1 MDSTLLTSIRFIFT
15 IKARSL
21 KLQPVGSNTFAAQI
35 LFKTKLVVIRM
46 VTMCWKHRLR
56 PSLGILFFLA
66 CTSTRWQPYF
76 VGNFSRLSTLA
87 TTYPQVGWSRN
98 FIPLKKKKNYVL
110 PNSRDCCVEDSG
122 CRHLLPTGFW
132 VVWEHQNQVTITE
145 LPNHILILMLASC
158 VPLGLWL
165 NLSVSWFLHL

>member
-1 MDSTLLTSIRFIFT
+1 MDSTLLTSIRLIFT

-46 VTMCWKHRLR
+46 VTMCWKHALR

-66 CTSTRWQPYF
+66 CMSTRWQPYF

-98 FIPLKKKKNYVL
+98 VIPLKKTTSCLIQGTVVL
-110 PNSRDCCVEDSG
+110 RIQGAGTCCPQAFGWCENT
-122 CRHLLPTGFW
+122 RIRLPSLSCQTTFW
-132 VVWEHQNQVTITE
+132 
-145 LPNHILILMLASC
+145 
-158 VPLGLWL
+158 
-165 NLSVSWFLHL
+165 F